1 MNEEQDNSVLSPPD
15 GFEWLDEAMAPSKAI
30 RVVREITRED
40 LKLIASAP
48 SSEAKGAVQTLR
60 AAHHQVARMMSQG
73 RPIAEVSL
81 VTGYSVNYLR
91 RLQDDP
97 SFQELLA
104 HYGAEQDLV
113 LADVW
118 GQMRD
123 LGLDT
128 LAQLRERLESEPK
141 TFSNSQLL
149 EQVKLL
155 LVQPYVATHSSAAS
169 QNASAG
175 AKIEISFVGA
185 KPNTSLDV
193 IDAEIISER
202 KPER

>member
-1 MNEEQDNSVLSPPD
+1 LGDSGDSVLSPPD
-15 GFEWLDEAMAPSKAI
+15 GFEWLDEAMAPSRAI
-30 RVVREITRED
+30 RVVREITRDD
-40 LKLIASAP
+40 LKFIASAP
-48 SSEAKGAVQTLR
+48 SSESKGAVQTLR
-60 AAHHQVARMMSQG
+60 AAHHQVARMLSQG
-73 RPIAEVSL
+73 RPLAEVSL
-81 VTGYSVNYLR
+81 TTGYSSNYIR

-97 SFQELLA
+97 TFQELLA

-128 LAQLRERLESEPK
+128 LAQLRERLENEPK
-141 TFSNSQLL
+141 TFSNTQLL
-149 EQVKLL
+149 EQIKLL
-155 LVQPYVATHSSAAS
+155 LVQPYVATHASAAM
-169 QNASAG
+169 QNAQVG

-185 KPNTSLDV
+185 KPTPQSDV
-193 IDAEIISER
+193 IDGEIVSER